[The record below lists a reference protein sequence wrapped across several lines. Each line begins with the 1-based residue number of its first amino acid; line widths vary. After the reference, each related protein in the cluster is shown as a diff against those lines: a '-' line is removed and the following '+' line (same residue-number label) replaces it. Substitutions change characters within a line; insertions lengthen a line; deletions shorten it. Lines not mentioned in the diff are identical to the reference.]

1 MINLQI
7 NINQTEKPKTSEN
20 RRSQQEKIEHQQRK
34 RSTGSKKSKRS
45 SIKSK
50 SNSKS
55 PTVVNNNK
63 KSSAF
68 MCQKC
73 IRPKSYLLPKKA
85 DVPKKEKPEKLRP
98 SVICPIHGHIQLE
111 FETDDTPRTYQKM
124 NHNPINDYDEGMNIF
139 ASNKDQMISE
149 SLADT
154 INSVEISKRI
164 RDSIEFTSMTHS
176 ARESHKVVEKFKFS
190 DAEISD
196 AMVSEI
202 R

>member
-1 MINLQI
+1 MVQSFLVWKQFAIGL
-7 NINQTEKPKTSEN
+7 
-20 RRSQQEKIEHQQRK
+20 
-34 RSTGSKKSKRS
+34 
-45 SIKSK
+45 
-50 SNSKS
+50 
-55 PTVVNNNK
+55 
-63 KSSAF
+63 
-68 MCQKC
+68 
-73 IRPKSYLLPKKA
+73 
-85 DVPKKEKPEKLRP
+85 PEKLRP
-98 SVICPIHGHIQLE
+98 SVICPIHGHIHLE

-202 R
+202 RQLADTKLDLADDRVLVSSRLSSIKESKSPDKESQEESPKTNKLN